1 MVQSFLLDLVDFFE
15 FFEFPI
21 IVILLSP
28 IQASLC
34 DDDIRK
40 VIKGQLASLDIAH
53 EDSFW

>member
-53 EDSFW
+53 EDSF